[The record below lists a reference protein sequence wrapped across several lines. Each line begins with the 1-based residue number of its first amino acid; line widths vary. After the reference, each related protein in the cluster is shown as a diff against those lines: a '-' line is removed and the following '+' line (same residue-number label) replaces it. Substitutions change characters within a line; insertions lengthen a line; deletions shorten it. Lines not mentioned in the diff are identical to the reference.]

1 MNSVSSGSPA
11 IDLQQFEL
19 VFKTHYSSLFQ
30 YAKSIVKDA
39 DVAKDILSDLF
50 MNLWVNKDKLEIQ
63 NIRPYLFRSVR
74 NGALKAIAT
83 QNTASLDESYL
94 DITEETFNPFE
105 RIVAKESIKIVEQ
118 LMRKLPAM
126 RKEIIQ
132 LRLHGFKN
140 HEIARILDISEK
152 KVEYHMREAIEQL
165 TYFMNQSNFDRAT
178 IAGGLMMLNIIL
190 TIF

>member
-1 MNSVSSGSPA
+1 MNSVAPGSPA

-19 VFKTHYSSLFQ
+19 VFKEHYSSLFQ
-30 YAKSIVKDA
+30 YVKSIVKDA
-39 DVAKDILSDLF
+39 DLAKDVLSDLF
-50 MNLWVNKDKLEIQ
+50 MNLWVNKDRLEIQ
-63 NIRPYLFRSVR
+63 NIRPYLFRSAR
-74 NGALKAIAT
+74 NGALKAISAQST
-83 QNTASLDESYL
+83 ESLDEIYL
-94 DITEETFNPFE
+94 EITEETFNPFE
-105 RIVAKESIKIVEQ
+105 RIVAKESIRIVEQ

-140 HEIARILDISEK
+140 HEIARILDITEK

-178 IAGGLMMLNIIL
+178 IAGGLMMLNVIL